1 MRTRRSDQL
10 CGHGWNNQAQQRGLP
25 LLEWVSKK
33 NRLGSGEVFTPDRT
47 ALDLATEYTE
57 ITEKTIKIFRA
68 FRVFR
73 GYLDDISLSKCHA
86 GKTL

>member
-25 LLEWVSKK
+25 LLEWVSKQ

-57 ITEKTIKIFRA
+57 INEKISVPS
-68 FRVFR
+68 VFSVAI
-73 GYLDDISLSKCHA
+73 YMALA
-86 GKTL
+86 